1 LRSAAYLGVAVLL
14 ILIQSNLFRVLGPVS
29 HLLGSHF
36 ISGMTPSL
44 LLPMVVFLGVY
55 EPSMAKGAAL
65 SCAMGYALDILGTAP
80 TGLYGFVHVAVW
92 WLSRVAGV
100 RLTAQTWFTRASLGF
115 VFTVVQ
121 GAIVVILIAV
131 FGTDNRRPVS
141 LAALVLPN
149 AVATAMLSPALFQ
162 LAQRLRQGGVSRAP
176 TEGAG

>member
-1 LRSAAYLGVAVLL
+1 MRSAAYLGVAVLL
-14 ILIQSNLFRVLGPVS
+14 ILIQSNLFRVLGP
-29 HLLGSHF
+29 LGHVLGERF
-36 ISGMTPSL
+36 TNGLTPSL

-65 SCAMGYALDILGTAP
+65 SSAMGYALDVLGKAP
-80 TGLYGFVHVAVW
+80 TGIFGFVYVAIW

-121 GAIVVILIAV
+121 GALVVILMAV
-131 FGTDNRRPVS
+131 FGTDNRRPVAMAS
-141 LAALVLPN
+141 VVLPN
-149 AVATAMLSPALFQ
+149 AIVTALLSPALFR

-176 TEGAG
+176 TEGVG